1 MVVVLKIKMPDGSRI
16 ILHTTES
23 IYFIKINDILY
34 CKSNNSYTTF
44 YTRDNES
51 VMVSKNIK
59 DCENFLAGY
68 GFIRP
73 HQSYLVNLE
82 HLQRIDK
89 TNGFQL
95 ILTGNI
101 SIPSSTRRKKELFQ
115 ILQKRLRFQDG
126 LQQIQ
131 I

>member
-1 MVVVLKIKMPDGSRI
+1 M
-16 ILHTTES
+16 
-23 IYFIKINDILY
+23 
-34 CKSNNSYTTF
+34 
-44 YTRDNES
+44 DNEP
-51 VMVSKNIK
+51 VVVSKNIK
-59 DCENFLAGY
+59 DCENFLTDY

-73 HQSYLVNLE
+73 HQSYLVNLD

>member
-1 MVVVLKIKMPDGSRI
+1 MPDGSRI

-23 IYFIKINDILY
+23 IYFIKINDIRY
-34 CKSNNSYTTF
+34 CKSNNSYTAF

-51 VMVSKNIK
+51 VVVSKNIK

>member
-1 MVVVLKIKMPDGSRI
+1 
-16 ILHTTES
+16 
-23 IYFIKINDILY
+23 
-34 CKSNNSYTTF
+34 
-44 YTRDNES
+44 
-51 VMVSKNIK
+51 MVSKNIK

-115 ILQKRLRFQDG
+115 IFQKRLRFQDG

>member
-1 MVVVLKIKMPDGSRI
+1 MPDGSRI
-16 ILHTTES
+16 ILHTSDS
-23 IYFIKINDILY
+23 IHFININDILY

-44 YTRDNES
+44 YTIDNEP
-51 VMVSKNIK
+51 VVISKNIK

-73 HQSYLVNLE
+73 HQSYLVNLA
-82 HLQRIDK
+82 HMRRIDK

-126 LQQIQ
+126 LQHIQ
-131 I
+131 V